1 MRKITSSD
9 ILNEKI
15 SELEYLQEFELNELK
30 LSLERNYNNLQPSN
44 IIKRTYYEL
53 KEDKLFK
60 EELLGTG
67 INILIGEIT
76 NKMFVGNSTNKIRQ
90 TLGRILELVVV
101 KIVSK
106 NNVEIQEAA
115 SGLIQSIFKPDEET
129 EEKSTPE

>member
-44 IIKRTYYEL
+44 IIKRTYHEL

-76 NKMFVGNSTNKIRQ
+76 NKIFVGDSTNKIRQ

-106 NNVEIQEAA
+106 NNIEIQEAA
-115 SGLIQSIFKPDEET
+115 SGLIQSIFKPDAES
-129 EEKSTPE
+129 EEKTNTE

>member
-15 SELEYLQEFELNELK
+15 SELECLHEFELNELK

-44 IIKRTYYEL
+44 IIKRTYHEL

-76 NKMFVGNSTNKIRQ
+76 NKIFVGNSTNKIRQ
-90 TLGRILELVVV
+90 TLGRVLELAVV

-115 SGLIQSIFKPDEET
+115 SGLIQSIFKPDIESEE
-129 EEKSTPE
+129 ESTPE

>member
-15 SELEYLQEFELNELK
+15 SELECLHEFELNELK

-44 IIKRTYYEL
+44 IIKRTYHEL

-76 NKMFVGNSTNKIRQ
+76 NKIFVGNSTNKIRQ
-90 TLGRILELVVV
+90 TLGRVLELAVV

-115 SGLIQSIFKPDEET
+115 SGLIQSIFKPDVEPEE
-129 EEKSTPE
+129 ESTPE